1 MNKNT
6 ISFMLALLLSCT
18 LLTPLLSCS
27 GTAPEMQSEDLKYEY
42 IGDEEPPPI
51 EDFIQTTIVEMSS
64 DPELYAGTFV
74 IVSGKIVNLCPVGC
88 YFFMHDEEGNQVYVD
103 LAPQNFD
110 VPQSALGEQVE
121 VWGLGSMSGGAPK
134 VSAYK
139 VIFPNID
146 QQNIDTQSLDRIP
159 EKSIIDENTTFDR

>member
-1 MNKNT
+1 
-6 ISFMLALLLSCT
+6 
-18 LLTPLLSCS
+18 
-27 GTAPEMQSEDLKYEY
+27 MQ
-42 IGDEEPPPI
+42 
-51 EDFIQTTIVEMSS
+51 
-64 DPELYAGTFV
+64 ELFV

-159 EKSIIDENTTFDR
+159 EKSIIDEIQHTIDNLNKRPIVHSNNSRRILF